1 MVYVEHRAGYDVLPL
16 GREERRRPCQTKRT
30 TSNCLQNQR
39 SGRCRGTPATS
50 GWSRASRS
58 GPTAAGCRSRPEAV
72 FGYLMMAIYR
82 ILQNMPLSPED
93 ISRLVAAY
101 EVTLKALGLTDR
113 NDPITELVARKII
126 EIGQT
131 GIRDPQQISRL
142 AVTD

>member
-1 MVYVEHRAGYDVLPL
+1 
-16 GREERRRPCQTKRT
+16 
-30 TSNCLQNQR
+30 
-39 SGRCRGTPATS
+39 
-50 GWSRASRS
+50 
-58 GPTAAGCRSRPEAV
+58 
-72 FGYLMMAIYR
+72 MMAIYR

-131 GIRDPQQISRL
+131 GIRAIRGCKS
-142 AVTD
+142 